1 MAKRKVQFISLLA
14 LLIVAGIL
22 IGVFT
27 VWKPYQAKTE
37 KPSVINVAINGS
49 LSPLNI
55 VKDKGWLDEE
65 LKKYNVT
72 VAWSE
77 FPSGP
82 PLLEA
87 LAAKR
92 VDLSF
97 LGDGAALSGQSSGLP
112 FINIALI
119 SDGKSLNS
127 LLVHENSEI
136 QTIADLKGKT
146 IAVAKGTTSHVF
158 LLKVLVKNGLTE
170 KDVSLVNLQLQE
182 GLPAFTS
189 GKVDAWVTIE
199 PYPIQLVLQKEA
211 RVLAGAE
218 QGILAPATVIARTEF
233 ANNHPELVEVYLS
246 VFKRAADYAN
256 ANKEEVAQLFSELKK
271 IPSEVISEFLNKQ
284 NYTIGPVSEDA
295 IEAQQASADLLF
307 ENDFIKKKITFTDYV
322 DNAIVKKIK

>member
-1 MAKRKVQFISLLA
+1 MAKRKVKYLSLFA
-14 LLIVAGIL
+14 LLIVAGIV
-22 IGVFT
+22 IGVFA
-27 VWKPYQAKTE
+27 VWKPYQE
-37 KPSVINVAINGS
+37 QSERPSVINVAINGG
-49 LSPLNI
+49 LTPLAI
-55 VKDKGWLDEE
+55 AKDKGWLEEE

-72 VAWSE
+72 VVWSE
-77 FPSGP
+77 FTSGP

-112 FINIALI
+112 FVNVALI
-119 SDGKSLNS
+119 SDGKGLNS
-127 LLVHENSEI
+127 LLVHDNSEI

-170 KDVSLVNLQLQE
+170 KDVNLVNLQLQE

-199 PYPIQLVLQKEA
+199 PYPIQLVLQNQA

-233 ANNHPELVEVYLS
+233 AEKHPELVEVYLS
-246 VFKRAADYAN
+246 VFKRAVDYTN
-256 ANKEEVAQLFSELKK
+256 ANKEEVSELFSELKK
-271 IPSEVISEFLNKQ
+271 IPRAVINEFLETQ
-284 NYTIGPVSEDA
+284 NYAIEPIGEDA
-295 IEAQQASADLLF
+295 IKAQQASADLLF
-307 ENDFIKKKITFTDYV
+307 ENDFIKKKITFTNYV
-322 DNAIVKKIK
+322 DNAFIEKLK

>member
-1 MAKRKVQFISLLA
+1 MAKRKVQFVSLLA

-22 IGVFT
+22 IGVFA
-27 VWKPYQAKTE
+27 VWKPYQAKAE

-55 VKDKGWLDEE
+55 VKDKGWLEEE
-65 LKKYNVT
+65 LKKYKVT

-112 FINIALI
+112 FVNVGLI
-119 SDGKSLNS
+119 SDGKGLNS
-127 LLVHENSEI
+127 LLVHENSKI

-199 PYPIQLVLQKEA
+199 PYPTQLVLQKEA

-233 ANNHPELVEVYLS
+233 AKNHPELVEVYLS

-256 ANKEEVAQLFSELKK
+256 ANREEVAQLFSELKK
-271 IPSEVISEFLNKQ
+271 VPGPVISEVLKKQ
-284 NYTIGPVSEDA
+284 NYTIGPVNEEA

-307 ENDFIKKKITFTDYV
+307 ENNFIKKKITFTDYV
-322 DNAIVKKIK
+322 DNAIIKKIK